1 MSAQDIDIG
10 PDGEISASPQV
21 EEGVEIGLASNLETG
36 EVGIYINR
44 SDGTHLRF
52 AMTCEDM
59 LGFAALM
66 VEFCSAVAKPA
77 PPDVII
83 N

>member
-10 PDGEISASPQV
+10 PGGEISASPQV
-21 EEGVEIGLASNLETG
+21 EDGVAIGLASNCETG

-44 SDGTHLRF
+44 SDGTRLLF

-59 LGFAALM
+59 LGFAEAM
-66 VEFCSAVAKPA
+66 VEFCSAAAKTA